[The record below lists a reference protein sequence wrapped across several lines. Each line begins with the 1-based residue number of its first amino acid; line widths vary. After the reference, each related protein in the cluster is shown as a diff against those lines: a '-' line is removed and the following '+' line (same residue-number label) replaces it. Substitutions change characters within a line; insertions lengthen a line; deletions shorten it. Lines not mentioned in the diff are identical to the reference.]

1 VAKLKGKVRHF
12 FHLAAI
18 YDLAADAASQEEANI
33 EGTRHA
39 VELAGASAPAASTT

>member
-1 VAKLKGKVRHF
+1 VKHF

-18 YDLAADAASQEEANI
+18 YDLAADAASQEAANV

-39 VELAGASAPAASTT
+39 VEAAWR